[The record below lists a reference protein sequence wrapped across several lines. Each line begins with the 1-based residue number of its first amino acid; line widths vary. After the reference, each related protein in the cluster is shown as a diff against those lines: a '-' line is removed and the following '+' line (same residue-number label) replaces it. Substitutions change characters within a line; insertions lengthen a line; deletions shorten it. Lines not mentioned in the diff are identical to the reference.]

1 MAESN
6 YKAFSVTEWLV
17 LAVVLFATI
26 SFQPEQDDLDEI
38 EYRSTTI
45 TGVVELS
52 TRSAMDALG
61 LDDFKIGP
69 LATVDLV
76 SNPVVSKD
84 CLDCQFPVSGINIQ
98 GSVVIT
104 ELIDQ
109 DDRRG
114 RVEAELN
121 LTYLREINSQDLVFR
136 EWLIFDWDA
145 GELSTH
151 LEIHIIHDPP
161 RWSPDTENHAAYID
175 LENGLKTRSGPEI
188 LIQTLS
194 ENKSSISGCL
204 PDSFLCRASNPDV
217 NMMSTSSN
225 IEQQISINQ
234 PQTWNKFNISQTG
247 ETPNETLSIRDL
259 FQLENEITQTESWCP
274 STDQPIVNSKS
285 WEVSYSKTTISP
297 LSSWLYALSIPTN
310 SFTPSGEIWT
320 EIEFDNF
327 SCATLT
333 DTNGNLN
340 IGILFS

>member
-17 LAVVLFATI
+17 LVIVLFATF
-26 SFQPEQDDLDEI
+26 SFQPEQDDPDEI

-69 LATVDLV
+69 LATVNLV

-121 LTYLREINSQDLVFR
+121 LTYLREI
-136 EWLIFDWDA
+136 IFIV
-145 GELSTH
+145 LSF
-151 LEIHIIHDPP
+151 
-161 RWSPDTENHAAYID
+161 
-175 LENGLKTRSGPEI
+175 NGFTDGFKVT
-188 LIQTLS
+188 
-194 ENKSSISGCL
+194 
-204 PDSFLCRASNPDV
+204 
-217 NMMSTSSN
+217 N
-225 IEQQISINQ
+225 I
-234 PQTWNKFNISQTG
+234 F
-247 ETPNETLSIRDL
+247 
-259 FQLENEITQTESWCP
+259 FF
-274 STDQPIVNSKS
+274 
-285 WEVSYSKTTISP
+285 VSR
-297 LSSWLYALSIPTN
+297 
-310 SFTPSGEIWT
+310 F
-320 EIEFDNF
+320 
-327 SCATLT
+327 
-333 DTNGNLN
+333 
-340 IGILFS
+340 